1 MARGDGRL
9 RLRSRTQGW
18 CPRCDEVRAARPG
31 AACPAC
37 GQAGL
42 LAVPAAQPGQ
52 PRASL
57 GHRAGSRLRALLPA
71 ARTGGVVA
79 LVVAAVA
86 GAFAAGRLTRETPS
100 AAGAAPAT
108 TAPPFAES
116 GLVTARRD
124 LGWRADD
131 QGVTVTV
138 RRATAGVGFT
148 RLQLNVAGVGR
159 RRLVAA
165 IDGLRVQDADGND
178 LLPGGEVTHLN
189 TAGSDPGPG
198 GTVDADVVLDR
209 AIDPNALARVQ
220 LRGLTVAEDVVEHLA
235 GVLVDPALQRN
246 LTEDGRFLR
255 RRPDCRDCRV
265 QVRCQDCA
273 TVRIAGTAY
282 RRDQVLLLLEPTGP
296 PERSALNPSRRRVA
310 AYGREGGGLELSSW
324 IDGADDEPGA
334 VVAFSALE
342 LAARSTDASTRKGR
356 MAFEVEITAEAEQ
369 PLRGHWDITQRGPP

>member
-1 MARGDGRL
+1 MARSDGRL
-9 RLRSRTQGW
+9 RPRSRRQGW

-31 AACPAC
+31 TACPVC
-37 GQAGL
+37 GRAGL

-57 GHRAGSRLRALLPA
+57 GSRAGSRLRALLPA
-71 ARTGGVVA
+71 ARTGGVVV
-79 LVVAAVA
+79 LVAAAVA

-100 AAGAAPAT
+100 AAGTAPAT
-108 TAPPFAES
+108 TPPPFAES

-148 RLQLNVAGVGR
+148 RLQLNVAGVGSR
-159 RRLVAA
+159 KLVSAL
-165 IDGLRVQDADGND
+165 DGLRVQDADGND
-178 LLPGGEVTHLN
+178 LIPSGEVAHVN
-189 TAGSDPGPG
+189 TASSDPGPA

-209 AIDPNALARVQ
+209 AIDPNALARIQ
-220 LRGLTVAEDVVEHLA
+220 LRGLTIAEDVVEHLT

-246 LTEDGRFLR
+246 LTEDGGFLR
-255 RRPDCRDCRV
+255 RRPDCQDCRV
-265 QVRCQDCA
+265 QVRCQDC
-273 TVRIAGTAY
+273 TTIRVAGTAY

-296 PERSALNPSRRRVA
+296 PERSALNPSRRRVVA
-310 AYGREGGGLELSSW
+310 FSSDGGLELSSW

-342 LAARSTDASTRKGR
+342 LAARSTDASTGKGR
-356 MAFEVEITAEAEQ
+356 MAFEVEITAEAQQ
-369 PLRGHWDITQRGPP
+369 PLRGHWNVTQRGAP